1 MEDIEKKWDELVL
14 RLEKEMDDELTLK
27 TILFLIG
34 VQELGQ
40 GIKDFDKEEKT
51 WIFHIAICKVLA
63 PLGYYQFESID
74 EDGWPHYKE
83 LKNIEELG
91 AKSQK
96 NLMQKAIIKY
106 FE

>member
-1 MEDIEKKWDELVL
+1 
-14 RLEKEMDDELTLK
+14 
-27 TILFLIG
+27 
-34 VQELGQ
+34 
-40 GIKDFDKEEKT
+40 
-51 WIFHIAICKVLA
+51 VLA

>member
-40 GIKDFDKEEKT
+40 GISLF
-51 WIFHIAICKVLA
+51 
-63 PLGYYQFESID
+63 
-74 EDGWPHYKE
+74 
-83 LKNIEELG
+83 
-91 AKSQK
+91 
-96 NLMQKAIIKY
+96 
-106 FE
+106 